1 MSTLMISILISIVII
16 IFVVIVF
23 AAAITKGYSYKH
35 TVDRLEDN
43 PYLKIQNEKN
53 DADQRELETNR

>member
-16 IFVVIVF
+16 LFVVIVF

-43 PYLKIQNEKN
+43 PYLKSQNEKN
-53 DADQRELETNR
+53 DADQREPETNR